1 MFIVLLNIMGD
12 RDLERLSIWG
22 GDGLQF
28 ESRAVTIGLLEKVPF
43 EQT

>member
-28 ESRAVTIGLLEKVPF
+28 ERAVTIGLLEKVPF